1 MKLKS
6 KTQQSI
12 VVLIRLLLLIYVL
25 GTLTWVEIELQKSG
39 RPHQWEHLAIIFI
52 VVLLGTTVIEAR
64 RQIREGKSLKL
75 KNAELLERVS
85 RLNDARAE
93 MSIAARQELATWLHG
108 EAQAQLLNMARIIR
122 LEIDSASRGLV
133 AEIEASHSER
143 ESVRIA
149 DRCEVLHARVSSAIE
164 EFNDSV
170 LRSQA
175 HRLYPPLLN
184 VSIEHALRELIGDR
198 ATLHIDPQLTS
209 KFGTDVVGNVVIEQ
223 TEDSNLRSVLLAGT
237 KVRVLVPNDVR
248 YVVYRVVE
256 EAINN
261 AMKHD
266 ARDITVSVQVDG
278 KNLVCE
284 VMNDGSPLPP
294 TIEPN
299 FGLMQV
305 DSLVMRLRGAWVLKS
320 VGERTVLRATIP
332 VDFSRAERYLVRE
345 TGFDAES

>member
-1 MKLKS
+1 MKLKA
-6 KTQQSI
+6 KVRQST
-12 VVLIRLLLLIYVL
+12 VMSVRLLLLIYVL
-25 GTLTWVEIELQKSG
+25 GTLMWIEITLQRSG
-39 RPHQWEHLAIIFI
+39 RPHQWEHLAIII
-52 VVLLGTTVIEAR
+52 VVVLLGMAVFEVWH
-64 RQIREGKSLKL
+64 QVRESQSLHL
-75 KNAELLERVS
+75 ENAELLERVS

-108 EAQAQLLNMARIIR
+108 EAQAQLLDMARIIR

-133 AEIEASHSER
+133 AEIETSRSER
-143 ESVRIA
+143 EPIGIA

-170 LRSQA
+170 LRRQA

-184 VSIEHALRELIGDR
+184 VSLEHALRELIGER

-209 KFGTDVVGNVVIEQ
+209 KSGTDVVRNVVLEP
-223 TEDSNLRSVLLAGT
+223 TKGHHLRSVLLAGT
-237 KVRVLVPNDVR
+237 KARVLVPNDVR

-266 ARDITVSVQVDG
+266 AREITVSVRVDG
-278 KNLVCE
+278 KKLVCE

-305 DSLVMRLRGAWVLKS
+305 DSLVKRLHGAWVLKS

-332 VDFSRAERYLVRE
+332 VDFSRADRYLVRE